1 MEKRKKASRGAVKK
15 TSAQQ
20 KKGSPERKVEFIF
33 PGMKAAEAYLA
44 GEFNEWNP
52 QSLPMVQNQQ
62 GVWNTVIS
70 LAPGR
75 YEFKVIADG
84 VWREN
89 ETCQVSIEG
98 ISFEL
103 VLHAEPV
110 RNTFGTQNLV
120 VQVR

>member
-1 MEKRKKASRGAVKK
+1 MEKRKGAPGRAVKK
-15 TSAQQ
+15 ASAQK
-20 KKGSPERKVEFIF
+20 KKGSAERMVEFIF

-52 QSLPMVQNQQ
+52 RSLPMVQNRQ
-62 GVWNTVIS
+62 GVWNTVIP

-84 VWREN
+84 AWIEN
-89 ETCQVSIEG
+89 EACQVSIEG

-120 VQVR
+120 VQVK